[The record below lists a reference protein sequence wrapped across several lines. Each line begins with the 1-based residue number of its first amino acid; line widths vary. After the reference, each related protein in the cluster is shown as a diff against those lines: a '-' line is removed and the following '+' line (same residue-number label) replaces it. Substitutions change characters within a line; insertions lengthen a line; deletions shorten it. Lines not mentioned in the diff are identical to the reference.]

1 MTHFPVNIASDKQE
15 FDPERWA
22 KTPTTES
29 RVNGKNGTT
38 PTSSLPSRH
47 PSTGISVLIVGAGMG
62 GLMTA
67 LECWRK
73 GHDVVGIL
81 ERSEGPVYSGDII
94 VMQPSAVSIIRHW
107 PDMLHDM
114 KAEQVHAV
122 VSYETHDGRHIY
134 GPTVPSFNDPEHLET
149 RKGPFVAPA
158 QVRRKFYRMLLRQ
171 VARCGLRVEY
181 GMTVKSYFED
191 EKAGKGGV
199 MIATTG
205 GEAEVR
211 VADIVVAA
219 DGLKSPSEILIAG
232 QHIPPRSSGLSIYRT
247 AFPKDLAMQNELVRK
262 RWGDRPPIWEYW
274 LGPGMYLGVFVGD
287 DIISFGFTPRD
298 DVVGGTATESWEPDT
313 DPETVAQAMLSGAGD
328 WDPAVLALV
337 RSAPKSAIVHWP
349 LLWRDL
355 RREWTS
361 PAGRVVQVGDS
372 AHSFIPT
379 SGNGGSQ
386 ALEDAITLAT
396 CLQLAGNSERAYLG
410 TKVYN
415 LLRYERVS
423 CAQKMSFV
431 NSQLKTGTDWD
442 AIWKDP
448 AKIRTRFPK
457 WIFQHDPE
465 AYAYEKFGEAFA
477 HLLDGREFVNT
488 NYPPGHEF
496 RAWTVEEVWRD
507 IADGKRVEDLL
518 DGDWS

>member
-1 MTHFPVNIASDKQE
+1 MTQFPVNVASDKHE
-15 FDPERWA
+15 FDPGRWI
-22 KTPTTES
+22 KTPATEGRNS
-29 RVNGKNGTT
+29 GKNGTT
-38 PTSSLPSRH
+38 PTSDLPSRH
-47 PSTGISVLIVGAGMG
+47 PSTGITVLVAGAGMG

-73 GHDVVGIL
+73 GHNVVGII
-81 ERSEGPVYSGDII
+81 ERNEGPVYSGDII
-94 VMQPSAVSIIRHW
+94 VMQPPAVSIIRHW

-114 KAEQVHAV
+114 EAEQVHAV

-134 GPTVPSFNDPEHLET
+134 GPTVPSFNDPEHLAT
-149 RKGPFVAPA
+149 RKGPFVGPA

-171 VARCGLRVEY
+171 VARCGLCVEY
-181 GMTVKSYFED
+181 GKTVKSYFED

-199 MIATTG
+199 IIATTG
-205 GEAEVR
+205 GGEVR

-232 QHIPPRSSGLSIYRT
+232 QHVNPKSSGLSIYRT

-262 RWGDRPPIWEYW
+262 RWGDSPPVWEYW

-298 DVVGGTATESWEPDT
+298 DVVEGTATESWEPDT

-328 WDPAVLALV
+328 WDPAVLALI
-337 RSAPKSAIVHWP
+337 RSAPKGAIVHWP

-396 CLQLAGNSERAYLG
+396 CLQVAGDSRRANLG
-410 TKVYN
+410 TKIYN

-488 NYPPGHEF
+488 NFPPGHEF
-496 RAWTVEEVWRD
+496 RTWTVEDVWKD
-507 IADGKRVEDLL
+507 IESGKRVEDFL